1 MGTFLSLI
9 LIFGDKRLNCAG
21 YEKRVKTRNSN
32 VIHALEPRTAPRVFT
47 THICEKP
54 PDFITGK
61 ILPLTLK
68 IRDNRRNHAAYEKHV
83 KTRNSNIIHEA
94 QRPSADP
101 RTTRPTNSEPRSYPR
116 YPNPT
121 EIRFPASTTFST
133 INRSASSVNRLSGPV
148 AHTDAVTC
156 PFAKNI
162 GAAIEY
168 APSAKSPRAT

>member
-1 MGTFLSLI
+1 MFNTP
-9 LIFGDKRLNCAG
+9 N
-21 YEKRVKTRNSN
+21 
-32 VIHALEPRTAPRVFT
+32 
-47 THICEKP
+47 CEKP
-54 PDFITGK
+54 AIFVTGR

-68 IRDNRRNHAAYEKHV
+68 IRDNRRNHVTYEKRV
-83 KTRNSNIIHEA
+83 KTQNSNVIHKAE
-94 QRPSADP
+94 RPSLETQA
-101 RTTRPTNSEPRSYPR
+101 TTRAPRAPQTANSEPRPYPR

-133 INRSASSVNRLSGPV
+133 INRSASSVKRLSGPV